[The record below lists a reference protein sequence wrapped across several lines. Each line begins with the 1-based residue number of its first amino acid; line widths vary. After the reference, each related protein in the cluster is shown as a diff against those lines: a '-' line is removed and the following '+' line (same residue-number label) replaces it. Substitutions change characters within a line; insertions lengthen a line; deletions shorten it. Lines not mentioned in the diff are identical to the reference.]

1 MGSGFFLSCRCH
13 SGGIGGNRRESAGGM
28 RAALVVEAAMIAV
41 SPLHEC
47 LDSLKY
53 RARRR
58 SSDIE
63 EAPTKSDFPFGER
76 GSGAILAPC

>member
-1 MGSGFFLSCRCH
+1 
-13 SGGIGGNRRESAGGM
+13 M

-53 RARRR
+53 R
-58 SSDIE
+58 
-63 EAPTKSDFPFGER
+63 EAPVLGHR
-76 GSGAILAPC
+76 GSTREI